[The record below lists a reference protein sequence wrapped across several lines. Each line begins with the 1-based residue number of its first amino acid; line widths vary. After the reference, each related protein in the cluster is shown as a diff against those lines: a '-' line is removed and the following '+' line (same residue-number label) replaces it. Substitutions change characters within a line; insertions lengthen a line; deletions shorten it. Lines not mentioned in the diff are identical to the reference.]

1 VSCPMAEREGAEL
14 VLAYCGR
21 RLDQDKSQWYE
32 RHLEACDTCRGM
44 VEAQRQVWRALDFW
58 ETLPVPMDFDR
69 RLERRIEAEDHK
81 PLFQRLSGL
90 TEWLR
95 PAIPVASAAVIAL
108 AVFLVRTPSVPDT
121 GLAPNLEPAE
131 VEQTEHALE
140 DLEMIR
146 QFTLPPRESNRRNPF

>member
-1 VSCPMAEREGAEL
+1 MSCPMAEREGAEL

-21 RLDQDKSQWYE
+21 RLDPDKSQWYE
-32 RHLEACDTCRGM
+32 RHLEACGACREL

-58 ETLPVPMDFDR
+58 ETLPVPEDFDR
-69 RLERRIEAEDHK
+69 RLERRIEAEDGK

-90 TEWLR
+90 TQWLR

-108 AVFLVRTPSVPDT
+108 AVFLVRTPSAPDAGFAP
-121 GLAPNLEPAE
+121 GLEAVE
-131 VEQTEHALE
+131 VDETERALE

-146 QFTLPPRESNRRNPF
+146 QLTLPPREAAARNPI

>member
-1 VSCPMAEREGAEL
+1 MSCPMAEREGAEL

-21 RLDQDKSQWYE
+21 RLDPDKSEWYE
-32 RHLEACDTCRGM
+32 RHLEVCDTCRGM

-58 ETLPVPMDFDR
+58 ETLPVPDDFDR
-69 RLERRIEAEDHK
+69 RLERRIEAEDRK

-108 AVFLVRTPSVPDT
+108 AVFLVRTPSVPDA
-121 GLAPNLEPAE
+121 GLAPSLEPAE
-131 VEQTEHALE
+131 VEQTERALE
-140 DLEMIR
+140 DLEMI
-146 QFTLPPRESNRRNPF
+146 QQLTLPPGDSSRRNPI